1 MFVCVGVSLN
11 ATLRDHYS
19 EIKGLEEALMVMLI
33 QFVLVKMLNGTAN
46 PQNARIKLRKISLDW
61 NTGHKP
67 KDEH

>member
-1 MFVCVGVSLN
+1 
-11 ATLRDHYS
+11 
-19 EIKGLEEALMVMLI
+19 MVMLI
-33 QFVLVKMLNGTAN
+33 QFVLDKMLNGTAN